1 MNICHVWDAEYPW
14 DVRVEK
20 VSASLT
26 TAGHDVHIV
35 ARNRDGRVPRET
47 LAEGTV
53 HRLPAWPVLGRRL
66 DALAQFPAFFNPRW
80 VGTVMKTARATKADL
95 ILVRDLPLAPTGIWA
110 ARRLG
115 IPVVFDMAENYPAM
129 CASLFENGVRKRSDY
144 LVRNPGIVRRVE
156 DWVIHNVDHT
166 LVVVEESRDRLVA
179 AGVPAE
185 RISVVCN
192 TPVRARLEELQP
204 RAHHAGESLELV
216 YLGLLEVAR
225 GIAHLIDAVA
235 ECTRRGYDVK
245 LTLIGKGREEPVF
258 RARAAQHELGDAV
271 RFLGHVPYQEAVRL
285 LQRANV
291 GVVPHLANNS
301 WNSTIPNKLFDYMAA
316 GLPVLS
322 SNARPAA
329 RVVRETN
336 AGLVYTDTNAHE
348 LAERLIVLSNVEQRA
363 QLGASGRRAV
373 EEQYNWEHDAGR
385 LLAAVSRTQ
394 RRAG

>member
-1 MNICHVWDAEYPW
+1 MNICHVWDSEYPW

-20 VSASLT
+20 VSGSLKA
-26 TAGHDVHIV
+26 AGHQVHIV
-35 ARNRDGRVPRET
+35 ARNRDGRKQREE

-53 HRLPAWPVLGRRL
+53 HRLPPWPVLGRRL
-66 DALAQFPAFFNPRW
+66 DALTQFPAFFNPRW
-80 VGTVMKTARATKADL
+80 VSTVVNTARATRSDL

-129 CASLFENGVRKRSDY
+129 CASLFENGVRKPTDF
-144 LVRNPGIVRRVE
+144 LVRNPSIVRRVE

-166 LVVVEESRDRLVA
+166 LVVVEESRDRLIA
-179 AGVPAE
+179 AGVAPDK
-185 RISVVCN
+185 ISVVCN
-192 TPVRARLEELQP
+192 TPVQARLEELQP
-204 RAHHAGESLELV
+204 REHRAGEPLELV

-235 ECTRRGYDVK
+235 ECTRRGYAVN
-245 LTLIGKGREEPVF
+245 LTLMGKGREEPMF
-258 RARAAQHELGDAV
+258 RARAAQHQLGDAV
-271 RFLGHVPYQEAVRL
+271 RFLGHVPYHEAVRL

-336 AGLVYTDTNAHE
+336 AGLVYTDTNSLE
-348 LAERLIVLSNVEQRA
+348 LAERLTVLSNVEARA
-363 QLGASGRRAV
+363 RLGASGRQAV
-373 EEQYNWEHDAGR
+373 ETQYNWGRDAER
-385 LLAAVSRTQ
+385 LLVAVSETS
-394 RRAG
+394 RRAS

>member
-1 MNICHVWDAEYPW
+1 
-14 DVRVEK
+14 VEK
-20 VSASLT
+20 VSKSLT
-26 TAGHDVHIV
+26 AAGHHVHIV
-35 ARNRDGRVPRET
+35 ARNRDSRIQREE

-53 HRLPAWPVLGRRL
+53 HRLQPWPVLGRRL
-66 DALAQFPAFFNPRW
+66 DALTQFPAFFNPRW
-80 VGTVMKTARATKADL
+80 VSTVVNTARATRSDV

-129 CASLFENGVRKRSDY
+129 CASLFENGVRKRTDF
-144 LVRNPGIVRRVE
+144 LVRNPRIVRRVE
-156 DWVIHNVDHT
+156 DWVLHNVDHT
-166 LVVVEESRDRLVA
+166 LVVVEESRDRLIA
-179 AGVPAE
+179 AGVAPD

-192 TPVRARLEELQP
+192 TPVRARLEELKP
-204 RAHHAGESLELV
+204 REHRADEPLELV

-225 GIAHLIDAVA
+225 GIAYLIDAVA
-235 ECTRRGYDVK
+235 ECKRRGVDVK
-245 LTLIGKGREEPVF
+245 LTLIGKGREEPAF
-258 RARAAQHELGDAV
+258 RARAAHHELGDAV
-271 RFLGHVPYQEAVRL
+271 QFLGHVPYSEAVRL

-336 AGLVYTDTNAHE
+336 AGLVYTDINDRE
-348 LAERLIVLSNVEQRA
+348 LAERLVVLSSAETRA
-363 QLGASGRRAV
+363 RHGASGRRAV
-373 EEQYNWEHDAGR
+373 EQQYNWDLDAER
-385 LLAAVSRTQ
+385 LLAAVDRAS
-394 RRAG
+394 RRAN